1 MTRRG
6 ALLFI
11 GLGLAWGIPYL
22 LIKVAVGELSP
33 VVLVFARTGL
43 AAVLL
48 VPVAVAKGAL
58 RPVLSH
64 WRMLVLYSVVEIV
77 VPWLL
82 LTRAEQRLSSSL
94 AGLLIAAVPLAS
106 VGVAFA
112 SGRREHLG
120 RVGAAGLVLGLAGV
134 AFLVGVDVH
143 GSALSAVAEMGVVV
157 LGYAIGATL
166 LGRSLGQLPGLG
178 VVAASFVV
186 SAMIYAPFA
195 IPGLPHHLP
204 AAKVLWS
211 VAGLVVVCTAT
222 AFLLLFA
229 LVAEVGSGA
238 GDDHH
243 LRKPGRGH
251 RGGRAGPARDRDR
264 VDARRLRA
272 RPGWLR
278 AGLPQSPYARRSGD
292 RSDARPAGRDG
303 RHRCRL
309 RGRRARRDGL
319 STSRARHNGTVTPP
333 AAATLARATPTSLRL
348 GSREI
353 ATPVVLAPMAGHH
366 ERRVPA
372 ALPRGVGRGIRR
384 RGSRRAGQRD
394 GHLPRPGRADADLHA
409 AHRARAR

>member
-48 VPVAVAKGAL
+48 VPIAVVKGAL
-58 RPVLSH
+58 RPVLPH

-94 AGLLIAAVPLAS
+94 AGLLIAAVPIAS

-120 RVGAAGLVLGLAGV
+120 RVGAFGLLLGLAGV

-143 GSALSAVAEMGVVV
+143 GSALSAVAEMAVVV
-157 LGYAIGATL
+157 LGYATGATL

-178 VVAASFVV
+178 VVAGSFIV
-186 SAMIYAPFA
+186 SSAVYAPFA
-195 IPGLPHHLP
+195 IPALPHHLP
-204 AAKVLWS
+204 AAKVIWS
-211 VAGLVVVCTAT
+211 IAGLAVVCTAI

-229 LVAEVGSGA
+229 LVAEVGSVRATTITYLNPAVAVVAGA
-238 GDDHH
+238 LVLHEAVTVWTLLGFA
-243 LRKPGRGH
+243 LVL
-251 RGGRAGPARDRDR
+251 GGCVLLSRSRRRPVTARAGN
-264 VDARRLRA
+264 V
-272 RPGWLR
+272 
-278 AGLPQSPYARRSGD
+278 AG
-292 RSDARPAGRDG
+292 RPA
-303 RHRCRL
+303 
-309 RGRRARRDGL
+309 A
-319 STSRARHNGTVTPP
+319 TS
-333 AAATLARATPTSLRL
+333 ATDVGSEDVALAET
-348 GSREI
+348 G
-353 ATPVVLAPMAGHH
+353 
-366 ERRVPA
+366 
-372 ALPRGVGRGIRR
+372 
-384 RGSRRAGQRD
+384 
-394 GHLPRPGRADADLHA
+394 
-409 AHRARAR
+409 